1 MVEAGFGMRETSMEH
16 DEILSRQEEMPITI
30 QDLISDKEFLIVE
43 RRVTPEMMLGVNYVF
58 ELKT

>member
-1 MVEAGFGMRETSMEH
+1 MRETFMEH

-30 QDLISDKEFLIVE
+30 QDLISDKEFLMVE
-43 RRVTPEMMLGVNYVF
+43 RRVMPEMMLGVNYVF